1 MIDADR
7 ITRVIAQR
15 CPELTLTDLAAVNS
29 CCNPKKRFLS
39 SKSSTPEGST
49 RSLF

>member
-15 CPELTLTDLAAVNS
+15 CPELTLTDLAAVDSGLYGDATNAI
-29 CCNPKKRFLS
+29 LEA
-39 SKSSTPEGST
+39 SSTT
-49 RSLF
+49 WR